1 MPRFLI
7 VTSDHT
13 RNIQGEYMTIHGDT
27 LYIYGKDDELAGLYK
42 LDQVVMADKT

>member
-7 VTSDHT
+7 KTPDST

-27 LYIYGKDDELAGLYK
+27 LYIYGKDDELVGLYK
-42 LDQVVMADKT
+42 LDQVILADKT